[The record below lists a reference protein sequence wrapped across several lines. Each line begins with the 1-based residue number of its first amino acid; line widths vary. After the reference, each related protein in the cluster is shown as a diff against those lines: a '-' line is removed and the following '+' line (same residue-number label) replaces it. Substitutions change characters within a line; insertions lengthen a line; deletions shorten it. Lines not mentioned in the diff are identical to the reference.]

1 MSGHLDSYKNRTSGK
16 TTQTEL
22 DKRILELSA
31 LFEISKT
38 LNSSHQLHSIL
49 DNILL
54 VPMGRMM
61 ISRGIILFQETD
73 KRFKTQH
80 VRGLAQS
87 VLEEQS
93 VNITPFPEAPLLI
106 GSTSSKPEYASFFK
120 NKKIDLLIP
129 LTGSMHFKG
138 LLGFGKKLTGK
149 PFNEGEIQFLSS
161 LGNIAAQSIENT
173 AMLEKLNTANRSLDQ
188 KVQELNTLF
197 EIGRELNQIFDRS
210 SILKQLSYSLMG
222 QLLVNQFFVALK
234 QEDKLR
240 IEYRKGS
247 KLSTEKLKDCDQICA
262 SVTEITEPLF
272 LATDTDYSELQA
284 LGIRLIVPMIYKSQ
298 TSGFIF
304 LGEKLDQ
311 SPFSK
316 TNLSFLST
324 LANMVIISLEN
335 SSLIQEIIE
344 KKRLEEEL
352 NLAKTIQR
360 QLLPSEMPAIPAY
373 DIHGLNIPSRQV
385 GGDYF
390 DIIPLREDEYLFT
403 IADVSGKGMP
413 AALLMS
419 NLQAG
424 LHSLAGEQY
433 ALDQTTAKLNNLI
446 YRNTTIEKY
455 ITFFVL
461 ILNVRSGAYSFV
473 NAGHNPPYLFREKNT
488 VLPLEEGGII
498 LGMMPDV
505 PYKTGSGQMKPGEC
519 IVMFTDGVTE
529 AANEKEEE
537 FAEEGV
543 IKFFK
548 KYFRQHSS
556 EQLNTLL
563 LEELN
568 RFSNGDPARADDIT
582 ILTIKSLP

>member
-1 MSGHLDSYKNRTSGK
+1 MRGHLDSYKSRTSGK

-22 DKRILELSA
+22 DKRVLELSA

-38 LNSSHQLHSIL
+38 LNSSHELHSIL

-61 ISRGIILFQETD
+61 ISRGIILFQEIGE
-73 KRFKTQH
+73 RFKTQH
-80 VRGLAQS
+80 VKGLAQS
-87 VLEEQS
+87 LLDQS
-93 VNITPFPEAPLLI
+93 VAITPFPETPLLI
-106 GSTSSKPEYASFFK
+106 NSLNSDAAYISFFK
-120 NKKIDLLIP
+120 ENKIELLIP

-149 PFNEGEIQFLSS
+149 PFNEEEIQFLSS
-161 LGNIAAQSIENT
+161 LSNIAAQSIENT
-173 AMLEKLNTANRSLDQ
+173 AMLEKLNKANRSLDQ

-197 EIGRELNQIFDRS
+197 EIGRELNQIFDRPA
-210 SILKQLSYSLMG
+210 ILKQLSYSLMG

-234 QEDKLR
+234 HGDKLR

-247 KLSTEKLKDCDQICA
+247 KLSLEKLKDCDMICA
-262 SVTEITEPLF
+262 SVQEITEPLIIG
-272 LATDTDYSELQA
+272 TEKEYSKLQA
-284 LGIRLIVPMIYKSQ
+284 LGIRLIVPMIYKNQ

-304 LGEKLDQ
+304 LGDKLDQ

-335 SSLIQEIIE
+335 SSLIQEMIE
-344 KKRLEEEL
+344 KKRMEEEL
-352 NLAKTIQR
+352 NFAKTIQR
-360 QLLPSEMPAIPAY
+360 QLLPAEMPDIPAY

-419 NLQAG
+419 NLQAA

-433 ALDQTTAKLNNLI
+433 SLNQATAKLNNLI
-446 YRNTTIEKY
+446 HRNTTIEKY

-461 ILNVRSGAYSFV
+461 ILNIRSGVYSFV
-473 NAGHNPPYLFREKNT
+473 NAGHNPPYLFREKDP

-505 PYKTGSGQMKPGEC
+505 PYKTGNGQIKPGEC

-529 AANEKEEE
+529 AANAEEEE

-543 IKFFK
+543 INFFEK
-548 KYFRQHSS
+548 HFRQHSS

-582 ILTIKSLP
+582 ILTIKALA

>member
-1 MSGHLDSYKNRTSGK
+1 MRGHLDSYKSRTSGK

-22 DKRILELSA
+22 DKRVLELSA

-38 LNSSHQLHSIL
+38 LNSSHELHSIL

-61 ISRGIILFQETD
+61 ISRGIILFQETGE
-73 KRFKTQH
+73 RFKTQH
-80 VRGLAQS
+80 VKGLAQS
-87 VLEEQS
+87 LLDQS
-93 VNITPFPEAPLLI
+93 VAITPFPETPLLI
-106 GSTSSKPEYASFFK
+106 NSLNSDAAYISFFK
-120 NKKIDLLIP
+120 ENKIELLIP

-149 PFNEGEIQFLSS
+149 PFNEEEIQFLSS
-161 LGNIAAQSIENT
+161 LSNIAAQSIENT
-173 AMLEKLNTANRSLDQ
+173 AMLEKLNKANRSLDQ

-197 EIGRELNQIFDRS
+197 EIGRELNQIFDRAE
-210 SILKQLSYSLMG
+210 ILKQLSYSLMG

-234 QEDKLR
+234 HGDKLR

-247 KLSTEKLKDCDQICA
+247 KLSQEKLKDCDTICA
-262 SVTEITEPLF
+262 SVQEITVPIIIGAENE
-272 LATDTDYSELQA
+272 YSKLQA
-284 LGIRLIVPMIYKSQ
+284 LGIRLIVPMIYKNQ

-304 LGEKLDQ
+304 LGDKLDQ

-335 SSLIQEIIE
+335 SSLIQEMIE
-344 KKRLEEEL
+344 KKRMEEEL
-352 NLAKTIQR
+352 NFAKTIQR
-360 QLLPSEMPAIPAY
+360 QLLPAEMPDIPAY

-403 IADVSGKGMP
+403 VADVSGKGMP

-419 NLQAG
+419 NLQAA
-424 LHSLAGEQY
+424 LHSLSGEQY
-433 ALDQTTAKLNNLI
+433 SLNQATAKLNNLI
-446 YRNTTIEKY
+446 HRNTTIEKY

-461 ILNVRSGAYSFV
+461 ILNIRSGVYSFV
-473 NAGHNPPYLFREKNT
+473 NAGHNPPYLFREKDP

-505 PYKTGSGQMKPGEC
+505 PYKTGNGQIKPGEC

-529 AANEKEEE
+529 AANAEEEE

-543 IKFFK
+543 INFFEK
-548 KYFRQHSS
+548 HFRQHSS

-582 ILTIKSLP
+582 ILTIKALA